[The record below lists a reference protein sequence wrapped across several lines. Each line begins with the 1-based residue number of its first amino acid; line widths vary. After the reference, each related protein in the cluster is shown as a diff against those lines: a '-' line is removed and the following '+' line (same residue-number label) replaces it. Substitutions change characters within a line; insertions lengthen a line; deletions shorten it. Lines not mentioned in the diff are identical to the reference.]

1 MNGKPFTRPF
11 LCADMLRKAVGKVS
25 HDVRTSMNAIVGS
38 TDLMAH
44 ESDMSDKMHTHIK
57 KEQMFNRYLL
67 SFINDVPD
75 MSKIESSIAVLKKDT
90 VSLAELPCDETRS
103 CRL

>member
-25 HDVRTSMNAIVGS
+25 YDVRTSMNAIVGS
-38 TDLMAH
+38 TDLMAR
-44 ESDMSDKMHTHIK
+44 ESDMSDKMHTHI
-57 KEQMFNRYLL
+57 
-67 SFINDVPD
+67 
-75 MSKIESSIAVLKKDT
+75 KKDT

>member
-67 SFINDVPD
+67 SLINDV
-75 MSKIESSIAVLKKDT
+75 SIESSIAVLKKDT

-103 CRL
+103 CCL